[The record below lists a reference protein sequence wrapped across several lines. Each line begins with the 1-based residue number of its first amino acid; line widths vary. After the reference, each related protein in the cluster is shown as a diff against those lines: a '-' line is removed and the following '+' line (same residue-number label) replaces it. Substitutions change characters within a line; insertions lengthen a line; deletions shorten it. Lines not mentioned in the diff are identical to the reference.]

1 MTGYR
6 PFYLAAVELSHK
18 RLHRDD
24 RSVYLTG
31 EAIGHVPDRFVGQ
44 KLGSVVLVHTSTGS
58 YWRMAGLI
66 GGPSRAYATAKQ
78 AAEALAITLIE
89 GPAQCAT
96 FDAERV
102 KRQAS

>member
-6 PFYLAAVELSHK
+6 PAYLAAVEMSHK

-31 EAIGHVPDRFVGQ
+31 EAIGHAPDRFVGQ
-44 KLGSVVLVHTSTGS
+44 KLGSVVQRHTEGTS
-58 YWRMAGLI
+58 YWCFED
-66 GGPSRAYATAKQ
+66 GGRAYQEAKQ

-89 GPAQCAT
+89 GPAQCAA

>member
-6 PFYLAAVELSHK
+6 PAYLAAVELSRK

-24 RSVYLTG
+24 RAVYLTG
-31 EAIGHVPDRFVGQ
+31 EAIGHAPDRFVGQ
-44 KLGSVVLVHTSTGS
+44 KLGSVKLVHNSLGS
-58 YWRMAGLI
+58 CWVIAGPL
-66 GGPSRAYATAKQ
+66 GAKAYATAKQ

-89 GPAQCAT
+89 GSAQCAA